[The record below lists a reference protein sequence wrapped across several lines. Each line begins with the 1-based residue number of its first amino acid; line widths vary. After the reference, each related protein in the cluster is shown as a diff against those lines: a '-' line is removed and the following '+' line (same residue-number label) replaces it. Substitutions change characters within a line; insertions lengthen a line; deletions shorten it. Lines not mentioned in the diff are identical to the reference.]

1 MLKSIKYSVT
11 FPDDGNT
18 YSGDYSF
25 TEGVTVVT
33 GRNGTGKSFLLEMY
47 RYLLFGSEA
56 LRGEAA
62 DYKTL
67 KVEGVVAI
75 AGRDYTVR
83 RSAKEEVVL
92 DGSQP
97 LASGTTAVNAKL
109 KKLLGFGLK
118 VFDIACACT
127 QGEVEALTKMRATE
141 RKKMVDS
148 VVGLTA
154 IEALEKWT
162 ATEATNL
169 RREARAIEEGL
180 VAPAAPVEPKDYR
193 PSAELRPALD
203 DTEQRIKRFYTL
215 KGIAAPTAPVRP
227 QPPAIRDHPE
237 EHEAE
242 RLRVEQ
248 KRSTLARVLASMPE
262 PRYTAV
268 QIEASQAYHNYVRA
282 KAAWDRDHV
291 ECPACHLQFVPD
303 ESAHHVPPTP
313 VAEPAVLV
321 PERELATATQ
331 ALDQAEQR
339 AATVAELEALPTM
352 EDRSAE
358 LRAHRQW
365 LTEMKVYEAAQ
376 ASYERLLVGYEAAKA
391 ELAAMGDV
399 EAETTQLR
407 AAYHAAIAHEAAL
420 ASYKVQADAYNQALA
435 RIEERET
442 RADGFSKATKALKR
456 SRQKV
461 KSHLIPSLERAASTY
476 LTTMTNGERNT
487 IQIDED
493 FELTVDGKAVHK
505 LEGSGK
511 AIANLAVRI
520 GLGQVL
526 THRVFPVFLGDEVDA
541 ALDKFRAEGTVDTL
555 KGLSQRIKQVMLVTH
570 KDLAADTV
578 IALG

>member
-11 FPDDGNT
+11 FPDDGQT
-18 YSGDYSF
+18 YSGDYTF

-83 RSAKEEVVL
+83 RSAKEELVL
-92 DGSQP
+92 DGTAP

-127 QGEVEALTKMRATE
+127 QGEIEALTKMRATE

-180 VAPAAPVEPKDYR
+180 VAPAAPVEPAGYR
-193 PSAELRPALD
+193 PAAELKPALA

-215 KGIAAPTAPVRP
+215 KGIAAPTVPV
-227 QPPAIRDHPE
+227 PPVDPGVDAYVVN
-237 EHEAE
+237 HEADRAEVE
-242 RLRVEQ
+242 RRRQQLLAELR
-248 KRSTLARVLASMPE
+248 AYPE
-262 PRYTAV
+262 PEYSAADA
-268 QIEASQAYHNYVRA
+268 EASQRYHDYVRA
-282 KAAWDRDHV
+282 KAHWERDHV

-303 ESAHHVPPTP
+303 QSADRVPPLP
-313 VAEPAVLV
+313 VALPPVLV
-321 PERELATATQ
+321 PEGKIAAALRAAEGVAQRQ
-331 ALDQAEQR
+331 ALL
-339 AATVAELEALPTM
+339 AELDALPVLT
-352 EDRSAE
+352 DRSAE
-358 LRAHRQW
+358 LRARQAYEQELVLYERRLADAEVAAELHR
-365 LTEMKVYEAAQ
+365 AAQ
-376 ASYERLLVGYEAAKA
+376 A
-391 ELAAMGDV
+391 ELATLGDV
-399 EAETTQLR
+399 EGEVAELR
-407 AAYHAAIAHEAAL
+407 ASYHAAVAYEAAL
-420 ASYKVQADAYNQALA
+420 ASYQVQAQAYNEALA
-435 RIEERET
+435 RIAERET
-442 RADGFSKATKALKR
+442 RADGFGKATKALKR

-461 KSHLIPSLERAASTY
+461 KSYLIPSLERAASAY
-476 LTTMTNGERNT
+476 LATMTNGERTT

-555 KGLSQRIKQVMLVTH
+555 KGLSERIKQVMLVTH